1 MLSHPL
7 RSVLSSTD
15 AFAMGLHPTL
25 IIPPRPMQFLPVYIV
40 ETGGSSNDVKGVV
53 ASLGAAN
60 MCGRVVLGLLVDAF
74 PQRKAQFLVLCVG
87 MTAAAVFG
95 LGLTTSLAYMYVAAA
110 TIGGFGGSLVSLQPA
125 LIVDFVGLRAL
136 PLAQGLL
143 CAVQAPSALFGSPL
157 GGAVRYAWGS
167 YQGTWL
173 LAAAVHC
180 VSTALAV
187 CVAYGG
193 IDCRRCCAW
202 RRRQDVST
210 VGSSP
215 AAGSAVVVSN
225 PALDAPPDREAVEGE
240 AAKMLARAA

>member
-1 MLSHPL
+1 MFG
-7 RSVLSSTD
+7 VDANAISS
-15 AFAMGLHPTL
+15 HPTL
-25 IIPPRPMQFLPVYIV
+25 IIPPQPLQFLPVYIV
-40 ETGGSSNDVKGVV
+40 ESGGSSNDVKGVV

-60 MCGRVVLGLLVDAF
+60 MCGRIVLGLLVDAF
-74 PQRKAQFLVLCVG
+74 PQRKAQFLVVCVG

-95 LGLTTSLAYMYVAAA
+95 LGLTTSLGYVYVAAA

-187 CVAYGG
+187 CVACGG
-193 IDCRRCCAW
+193 IDCRSCRARW
-202 RRRQDVST
+202 RRSCRARWHQH
-210 VGSSP
+210 GARGP
-215 AAGSAVVVSN
+215 AAGSVTVEGN
-225 PALDAPPDREAVEGE
+225 PSLGAPPDPEAAEGE
-240 AAKMLARAA
+240 AVKMLARAA